1 MKYIDADR
9 LTAKIDN
16 VINVTKKYCNPNPK
30 GTIREVLADAWI
42 DTLEQL
48 KATIDEMA
56 QEEPTLSGIEEKH

>member
-16 VINVTKKYCNPNPK
+16 VINVLKKDFSPKPK

-48 KATIDEMA
+48 KATIDEMK
-56 QEEPTLSGIEEKH
+56 QEEPTSPVIEDEH

>member
-1 MKYIDADR
+1 MKYIDADK

-16 VINVTKKYCNPNPK
+16 VINVLQKDFNPNPK

-42 DTLEQL
+42 YTLEQL

-56 QEEPTLSGIEEKH
+56 QEEQTPPVIKDEH

>member
-16 VINVTKKYCNPNPK
+16 VINVLKKNFNPNPK
-30 GTIREVLADAWI
+30 GTIREILADAWI
-42 DTLEQL
+42 DTLEMM

-56 QEEPTLSGIEEKH
+56 EELPTPSGIEEEH